1 MEYEEA
7 GQSDKSNWGLR
18 EWEVRSQMMMIKN
31 EVWDL
36 VKQKARKKMQGVRGG
51 RYEWRLEEA
60 RSEWEEMSKWVSSKG
75 LRSEDVRKGK
85 TIIPDSQLGP
95 PEALLNIS
103 RRGMRR
109 LAYSVQDWGG
119 GEQWWKDGGPGG
131 SATVNCGEMVVVG
144 RGDSKA

>member
-1 MEYEEA
+1 M
-7 GQSDKSNWGLR
+7 
-18 EWEVRSQMMMIKN
+18 
-31 EVWDL
+31 
-36 VKQKARKKMQGVRGG
+36 
-51 RYEWRLEEA
+51 
-60 RSEWEEMSKWVSSKG
+60 SSKG

-119 GEQWWKDGGPGG
+119 GEKM
-131 SATVNCGEMVVVG
+131 AVLVEVLL
-144 RGDSKA
+144 